1 MKKVKNIIY
10 TIYGFSIHPII
21 NTYFCFSSAL
31 YLFGSAVLY
40 TIATYVGN
48 PGGDENLAYNAE
60 NNNNYGHISDNY
72 VVLAAINEKREEIAL
87 AAINEE
93 NIAPIGYNSP
103 HSIDDVYILVHKSAI
118 NKNIAQN
125 TGPISNNVE
134 NAAKKKKIA
143 INLNNIDKDKLVNN
157 SLVPS
162 NSIETLVKFRAYL
175 LTFRAIRWLGSLYLT
190 YVLRIRDLFGDLRSP
205 VVIFVCCTIALLLIG
220 ANVAVFFT
228 EAEWFIKG
236 CIGASTWLG
245 CNMMAYETI
254 GIWVI
259 DKIKNDKNHWVTKL
273 MKPIF
278 TKDCPYPHN
287 LLLAGPVTAFGLGVL
302 NLGKTHLRP
311 IGAIAIGG
319 TAITI
324 TGFIVDGILHRRH
337 HAREGD
343 KNRAFDAHKMRYE
356 QYTRDKAAW
365 NKSWL
370 GTEKNKPQ
378 EPQWPSSNNKNGAKK

>member
-48 PGGDENLAYNAE
+48 PGGDENLAYKAE

-157 SLVPS
+157 SLVP
-162 NSIETLVKFRAYL
+162 LFL
-175 LTFRAIRWLGSLYLT
+175 LLL
-190 YVLRIRDLFGDLRSP
+190 LRS
-205 VVIFVCCTIALLLIG
+205 LIKKK
-220 ANVAVFFT
+220 
-228 EAEWFIKG
+228 EKR
-236 CIGASTWLG
+236 
-245 CNMMAYETI
+245 
-254 GIWVI
+254 
-259 DKIKNDKNHWVTKL
+259 L
-273 MKPIF
+273 MKMSY
-278 TKDCPYPHN
+278 TCKY
-287 LLLAGPVTAFGLGVL
+287 
-302 NLGKTHLRP
+302 HLK
-311 IGAIAIGG
+311 I
-319 TAITI
+319 
-324 TGFIVDGILHRRH
+324 
-337 HAREGD
+337 E
-343 KNRAFDAHKMRYE
+343 E
-356 QYTRDKAAW
+356 
-365 NKSWL
+365 
-370 GTEKNKPQ
+370 
-378 EPQWPSSNNKNGAKK
+378 NNDENYIK